1 MEKFKR
7 VSTYM
12 IFVFPALA
20 IYLAVIAFPII
31 SSVGLSF
38 TDYNI
43 YKNLAIWTGL
53 ANYIK
58 IFKDPVFWFS
68 MRNNFFVIFVSVCS
82 QMPLGCVLAYLIY
95 RRLVKRSVF
104 FQAMV
109 FLPTVISTIIIGI
122 LWSKMFSPIG
132 VVPRIIQAI
141 TNNPSYTMTI
151 MNSKNLAM
159 IPIGFVLLWVY
170 TGTYLIIFLANLQN
184 IDPNIIEAA
193 QIDGATDGQI
203 FRKIIVPQL
212 YGVLVLTSILAISG
226 SLRSFDLIFAMT
238 GGGPAYYTNLLSIYM
253 YNQSFIFHNYG
264 VGSAVSTV
272 MVILSI
278 VLVILIRLARRKIDF
293 MEASTV

>member
-1 MEKFKR
+1 MGKFRR
-7 VSTYM
+7 VSIYM
-12 IFVFPALA
+12 IFVLPALVV
-20 IYLAVIAFPII
+20 YLAVIAFPII

-38 TDYNI
+38 TDFNI

-58 IFKDPVFWFS
+58 IFRDPVFWFS
-68 MRNNFFVIFVSVCS
+68 MRNNFIVIFVSVFG
-82 QMPLGCVLAYLIY
+82 QIPLGFGLAYLIY
-95 RRLVKRSVF
+95 RKIVKRSGF

-132 VVPRIIQAI
+132 VVPRIIQSI
-141 TNNPSYTMTI
+141 TNNPDYSMTI
-151 MNSKNLAM
+151 MNSKQLAM

-193 QIDGATDGQI
+193 QIDGAPDGQI
-203 FRKIIVPQL
+203 FIKIIVPQL
-212 YGVLVLTSILAISG
+212 YGVIVLTSILAISG
-226 SLRSFDLIFAMT
+226 SLRSFDLLFAMT
-238 GGGPAYYTNLLSIYM
+238 GGGPAYYTNLLAIYM
-253 YNQSFIFHNYG
+253 YQKAFVFYDYG

-278 VLVILIRLARRKIDF
+278 VLVILVRFVRRKVEA
-293 MEASTV
+293 MEA

>member
-7 VSTYM
+7 VSIYM
-12 IFVFPALA
+12 AFVLPALSV
-20 IYLAVIAFPII
+20 YLAIIAFPII

-38 TDYNI
+38 TDFNI

-68 MRNNFFVIFVSVCS
+68 MRNNLIVIFVSVFG
-82 QMPLGCVLAYLIY
+82 QIPLGFGLAYLIY
-95 RRLVKRSVF
+95 RKLVKRSGF

-132 VVPRIIQAI
+132 VVPKIIQSI
-141 TNNPSYTMTI
+141 TNNPNYSMTI
-151 MNSKNLAM
+151 MNSKQLAM

-203 FRKIIVPQL
+203 FIKIIVPQL
-212 YGVLVLTSILAISG
+212 YGVIVLTSILAISG
-226 SLRSFDLIFAMT
+226 SLKSFDLLFAMT
-238 GGGPAYYTNLLSIYM
+238 GGGPAYYTNLLALYM
-253 YNQSFIFHNYG
+253 YQKSFIFYDYG

-272 MVILSI
+272 MVFLSI
-278 VLVILIRLARRKIDF
+278 ILVTLIRFVRRKVET
-293 MEASTV
+293 MEA

>member
-7 VSTYM
+7 VSIYM
-12 IFVFPALA
+12 AFVLPAVSVYLA
-20 IYLAVIAFPII
+20 IIAFPII

-38 TDYNI
+38 TDFNI

-68 MRNNFFVIFVSVCS
+68 MRNNFIVIFVSVFG
-82 QMPLGCVLAYLIY
+82 QIPLGFGLAYLIY
-95 RRLVKRSVF
+95 RKSVKGSGF

-109 FLPTVISTIIIGI
+109 FLPMVISTIIVGI
-122 LWSKMFSPIG
+122 LWSRMFSPIG
-132 VVPRIIQAI
+132 VIPRIIQSI
-141 TNNPSYTMTI
+141 TNNPNYSMTI
-151 MNSKNLAM
+151 MNNKQLAM

-203 FRKIIVPQL
+203 FIKIIVPQL
-212 YGVLVLTSILAISG
+212 YGVIVLTSILAISG
-226 SLRSFDLIFAMT
+226 SLKSFDLLFAMT
-238 GGGPAYYTNLLSIYM
+238 GGGPAYYTNLLALYM
-253 YNQSFIFHNYG
+253 YQKAFIFYDYG

-272 MVILSI
+272 MVFLSI
-278 VLVILIRLARRKIDF
+278 VLVILVRFVRRKVET
-293 MEASTV
+293 MGA

>member
-1 MEKFKR
+1 MA
-7 VSTYM
+7 
-12 IFVFPALA
+12 FVLPALSV
-20 IYLAVIAFPII
+20 YLAIIAFPII

-38 TDYNI
+38 TDFNI

-68 MRNNFFVIFVSVCS
+68 MRNNLIVIFVSVFG
-82 QMPLGCVLAYLIY
+82 QIPLGFGLAYLIY
-95 RRLVKRSVF
+95 RKLVKRSGF

-132 VVPRIIQAI
+132 VVPKIIQSI
-141 TNNPSYTMTI
+141 TNNPNYSMTI
-151 MNSKNLAM
+151 MNSKQLAM

-203 FRKIIVPQL
+203 FIKIIVPQL
-212 YGVLVLTSILAISG
+212 YGVIVLTSILAISG
-226 SLRSFDLIFAMT
+226 SLKSFDLLFAMT
-238 GGGPAYYTNLLSIYM
+238 GGGPAYYTNLLALYM
-253 YNQSFIFHNYG
+253 YQKSFIFYDYG

-272 MVILSI
+272 MVFLSI
-278 VLVILIRLARRKIDF
+278 VLVILIRFIRRKVET
-293 MEASTV
+293 MEA

>member
-7 VSTYM
+7 VSIYM
-12 IFVFPALA
+12 AFVLPAVSVYLA
-20 IYLAVIAFPII
+20 IIAFPII

-38 TDYNI
+38 TDFNI

-68 MRNNFFVIFVSVCS
+68 MRNNFIVIFVSVFG
-82 QMPLGCVLAYLIY
+82 QIPLGFGLAYLIY
-95 RRLVKRSVF
+95 RKSVKGSGF

-109 FLPTVISTIIIGI
+109 FLPMVISTIIVGI
-122 LWSKMFSPIG
+122 LWSRMFSPIG
-132 VVPRIIQAI
+132 VVPRIIQSI
-141 TNNPSYTMTI
+141 TNNPNYSMTI
-151 MNSKNLAM
+151 MNSKQLAM

-212 YGVLVLTSILAISG
+212 YGVIVLTSILAISG
-226 SLRSFDLIFAMT
+226 SLKSFDLLFAMT

-253 YNQSFIFHNYG
+253 YNYSFIYYNYG

-278 VLVILIRLARRKIDF
+278 VLVILIRFARRKIDTD
-293 MEASTV
+293 MEA

>member
-1 MEKFKR
+1 
-7 VSTYM
+7 M
-12 IFVFPALA
+12 IFVLPALA

-38 TDYNI
+38 TNYNI

-58 IFKDPVFWFS
+58 IFKDPIFWFS
-68 MRNNFFVIFVSVCS
+68 MKNNFFVIFVSVFG
-82 QMPLGCVLAYLIY
+82 QIPLGFTLAYLIY
-95 RRLVKRSVF
+95 RRLVKRGGF

-141 TNNPSYTMTI
+141 TNNPDYSMTI

-203 FRKIIVPQL
+203 FRKIIIPQL

-226 SLRSFDLIFAMT
+226 SLKSFDLIFTMT

-272 MVILSI
+272 MVVLSI
-278 VLVILIRLARRKIDF
+278 VLVFLIRLARRKIDI
-293 MEASTV
+293 MEA

>member
-12 IFVFPALA
+12 AFVLPALSV
-20 IYLAVIAFPII
+20 YLAIIAFPII

-38 TDYNI
+38 TDFNI
-43 YKNLAIWTGL
+43 YKNLATWTGL

-68 MRNNFFVIFVSVCS
+68 MRNNFIVIFVSVFG
-82 QMPLGCVLAYLIY
+82 QIPLGFGLAYLIY
-95 RRLVKRSVF
+95 RKLVKRSGF

-132 VVPRIIQAI
+132 VVPKIIQSI
-141 TNNPSYTMTI
+141 TNNPNYSMTI
-151 MNSKNLAM
+151 MNNKQLAM

-203 FRKIIVPQL
+203 FIKIIVPQL
-212 YGVLVLTSILAISG
+212 YGVIVLTSILAISG
-226 SLRSFDLIFAMT
+226 SLKSFDLLFAMT
-238 GGGPAYYTNLLSIYM
+238 GGGPAYYTNLLALYM
-253 YNQSFIFHNYG
+253 YQKSFIFYDYG

-272 MVILSI
+272 MVFLSI
-278 VLVILIRLARRKIDF
+278 VLVILIRFVRRKVET
-293 MEASTV
+293 MEA

>member
-1 MEKFKR
+1 
-7 VSTYM
+7 M
-12 IFVFPALA
+12 IFVLPALA
-20 IYLAVIAFPII
+20 VYLAVIAFPII

-38 TDYNI
+38 MDYNI

-68 MRNNFFVIFVSVCS
+68 MRNNFIVIFVSVFG
-82 QMPLGCVLAYLIY
+82 QIPLGFGLAYLIY
-95 RRLVKRSVF
+95 RKLVKRSGF

-132 VVPRIIQAI
+132 VVPRIIQSI
-141 TNNPSYTMTI
+141 TNNPNYSMTI
-151 MNSKNLAM
+151 MNSKQLAM

-203 FRKIIVPQL
+203 FIKIIVPQL
-212 YGVLVLTSILAISG
+212 YGVIVLTSILAISG
-226 SLRSFDLIFAMT
+226 SLKSFDLLFAMT
-238 GGGPAYYTNLLSIYM
+238 GGGPAYYTNLLALYM
-253 YNQSFIFHNYG
+253 YQKSIIFYDYG

-272 MVILSI
+272 MVFLSI
-278 VLVILIRLARRKIDF
+278 VLVILIRFVRRKVET
-293 MEASTV
+293 MEA

>member
-7 VSTYM
+7 VSIYM
-12 IFVFPALA
+12 AFVLPALA

-38 TDYNI
+38 TDFNI

-68 MRNNFFVIFVSVCS
+68 MRNNLIVIFVSVFG
-82 QMPLGCVLAYLIY
+82 QIPLGFGLAYLIY
-95 RRLVKRSVF
+95 RKLVKRSGF

-132 VVPRIIQAI
+132 VVPKIIQSI
-141 TNNPSYTMTI
+141 TNNPNYSMTI
-151 MNSKNLAM
+151 MNSKQLAM

-203 FRKIIVPQL
+203 FIKIIVPQL
-212 YGVLVLTSILAISG
+212 YGVIVLTSILAISG
-226 SLRSFDLIFAMT
+226 SLKSFDLLFAMT
-238 GGGPAYYTNLLSIYM
+238 GGGPAYYTNLLALYM
-253 YNQSFIFHNYG
+253 YQKSFIFYDYG

-272 MVILSI
+272 MVFLSI
-278 VLVILIRLARRKIDF
+278 VLVILIRFVRRKVET
-293 MEASTV
+293 MEA

>member
-7 VSTYM
+7 VSIYM
-12 IFVFPALA
+12 AFVLPALSV
-20 IYLAVIAFPII
+20 YLAIIAFPII

-38 TDYNI
+38 TDFNI

-68 MRNNFFVIFVSVCS
+68 MRNNLIVIFVSVFG
-82 QMPLGCVLAYLIY
+82 QIPLGFGLAYLIY
-95 RRLVKRSVF
+95 RKLVKRSGF

-132 VVPRIIQAI
+132 VVPKIIQSI
-141 TNNPSYTMTI
+141 TNNPNYSMTI
-151 MNSKNLAM
+151 MNSKQLAM

-203 FRKIIVPQL
+203 FIKIIVPQL
-212 YGVLVLTSILAISG
+212 YGVIVLTSILAISG
-226 SLRSFDLIFAMT
+226 SLKSFDLLFAMT
-238 GGGPAYYTNLLSIYM
+238 GGGPAYYTNLLALYM
-253 YNQSFIFHNYG
+253 YQKAFIFYDYG

-272 MVILSI
+272 MVFLSI
-278 VLVILIRLARRKIDF
+278 VLVILIRFVRRKVET
-293 MEASTV
+293 MEA

>member
-68 MRNNFFVIFVSVCS
+68 MRNNFFVIFVSVFG
-82 QMPLGCVLAYLIY
+82 QIPLGFVLAYLIY

-132 VVPRIIQAI
+132 VVPRIIQVI
-141 TNNPSYTMTI
+141 TNNPDYSMTI
-151 MNSKNLAM
+151 MTNKNLAM
-159 IPIGFVLLWVY
+159 IPIGFVLLWMY

-184 IDPNIIEAA
+184 IDPDIIEAA

-278 VLVILIRLARRKIDF
+278 VLVILIRLARRKIDI
-293 MEASTV
+293 MEA

>member
-1 MEKFKR
+1 
-7 VSTYM
+7 
-12 IFVFPALA
+12 
-20 IYLAVIAFPII
+20 
-31 SSVGLSF
+31 
-38 TDYNI
+38 
-43 YKNLAIWTGL
+43 
-53 ANYIK
+53 
-58 IFKDPVFWFS
+58 
-68 MRNNFFVIFVSVCS
+68 
-82 QMPLGCVLAYLIY
+82 
-95 RRLVKRSVF
+95 
-104 FQAMV
+104 
-109 FLPTVISTIIIGI
+109 
-122 LWSKMFSPIG
+122 MFSPIG

-141 TNNPSYTMTI
+141 TNNPDYSMTI

-203 FRKIIVPQL
+203 FRKIIIPQL

-226 SLRSFDLIFAMT
+226 SLKSFDLIFTMT

-272 MVILSI
+272 MVVLSI
-278 VLVILIRLARRKIDF
+278 VLVFLIRLARRKIDI
-293 MEASTV
+293 MEA

>member
-1 MEKFKR
+1 
-7 VSTYM
+7 M
-12 IFVFPALA
+12 IFVLPALA
-20 IYLAVIAFPII
+20 VYLAVIAFPII
-31 SSVGLSF
+31 SSMGLSF

-53 ANYIK
+53 VNYIK

-68 MRNNFFVIFVSVCS
+68 MRNNFFVIFVSVFG
-82 QMPLGCVLAYLIY
+82 QIPLGFGLAYLIY
-95 RRLVKRSVF
+95 RKLVKRSGF

-132 VVPRIIQAI
+132 VVTKIIQVI
-141 TNNPSYTMTI
+141 TNNPDYSMTI
-151 MNSKNLAM
+151 MNSKQLAM
-159 IPIGFVLLWVY
+159 IPIGFVLLWMY

-212 YGVLVLTSILAISG
+212 YGVVVLTSILAISG
-226 SLRSFDLIFAMT
+226 SLRSFDLLFAMT

-272 MVILSI
+272 MVFLSI
-278 VLVILIRLARRKIDF
+278 VLVILIRFARRKIDI
-293 MEASTV
+293 MEA

>member
-1 MEKFKR
+1 MGKFKR
-7 VSTYM
+7 VSIYI

-20 IYLAVIAFPII
+20 VYLAIVAFPII
-31 SSVGLSF
+31 SSFGLSF

-68 MRNNFFVIFVSVCS
+68 MKNNFFVIFVSVFG
-82 QMPLGCVLAYLIY
+82 QIPLGFGLAYLIY
-95 RRLVKRSVF
+95 RKLVKRSGF

-132 VVPRIIQAI
+132 VVTKIIQVI
-141 TNNPSYTMTI
+141 TNNPDYSMTI
-151 MNSKNLAM
+151 MTSKNLAM

-212 YGVLVLTSILAISG
+212 YGVVVLTSILAISG
-226 SLRSFDLIFAMT
+226 SLKSFDLLFAMT

-253 YNQSFIFHNYG
+253 YNQSFIFYNYG
-264 VGSAVSTV
+264 AGSAVSTV
-272 MVILSI
+272 MVFLSI
-278 VLVILIRLARRKIDF
+278 VLVTLIRFARRKIDI
-293 MEASTV
+293 MEA

>member
-1 MEKFKR
+1 
-7 VSTYM
+7 M
-12 IFVFPALA
+12 IFVLPALA
-20 IYLAVIAFPII
+20 VYLAVIAFPII

-38 TDYNI
+38 TDFNI
-43 YKNLAIWTGL
+43 YKNIAIWTGL

-58 IFKDPVFWFS
+58 IFRDPVFWFS
-68 MRNNFFVIFVSVCS
+68 MRNNFIVIFVSVFG
-82 QMPLGCVLAYLIY
+82 QIPLGFGLAYLIY
-95 RRLVKRSVF
+95 RKIVKRSGF

-122 LWSKMFSPIG
+122 LWSKMFSPVG
-132 VVPRIIQAI
+132 VVPKIIQAI
-141 TNNPSYTMTI
+141 TNNPDYSMTI
-151 MNSKNLAM
+151 MNSKQLAM

-184 IDPNIIEAA
+184 IDPNIIEAS

-212 YGVLVLTSILAISG
+212 YGVIVLTSILAISG
-226 SLRSFDLIFAMT
+226 SLRSFDLLFAMT
-238 GGGPAYYTNLLSIYM
+238 GGGPAYYTNLLAIYM
-253 YNQSFIFHNYG
+253 YQKSFIFYDYG

-278 VLVILIRLARRKIDF
+278 VLVVLVRFVRRKIEA
-293 MEASTV
+293 MEA

>member
-7 VSTYM
+7 VSIYM
-12 IFVFPALA
+12 AFVLPALA

-38 TDYNI
+38 TDFNI

-68 MRNNFFVIFVSVCS
+68 MRNNLIVIFVSVFG
-82 QMPLGCVLAYLIY
+82 QIPLGFGLAYLIY
-95 RRLVKRSVF
+95 RKLVKRSGF

-132 VVPRIIQAI
+132 VVPKIIQSI
-141 TNNPSYTMTI
+141 TNNPDYSMTI
-151 MNSKNLAM
+151 MNSKQLAM

-203 FRKIIVPQL
+203 FIKIIIPQL
-212 YGVLVLTSILAISG
+212 YGVIVLTSILAISG
-226 SLRSFDLIFAMT
+226 SLKSFDLLFAMT
-238 GGGPAYYTNLLSIYM
+238 GGGPAYYTNLLALYM
-253 YNQSFIFHNYG
+253 YQKSFIFYDYG

-272 MVILSI
+272 MVFLSI
-278 VLVILIRLARRKIDF
+278 VLVILIRFVRRKVET
-293 MEASTV
+293 MEA

>member
-1 MEKFKR
+1 
-7 VSTYM
+7 M
-12 IFVFPALA
+12 IFVLPALA
-20 IYLAVIAFPII
+20 VYLAVIAFPII
-31 SSVGLSF
+31 SSMGLSF

-68 MRNNFFVIFVSVCS
+68 MRNNFIVIFVSVFG
-82 QMPLGCVLAYLIY
+82 QIPLGFGLAYLIY
-95 RRLVKRSVF
+95 RKLVKRSGF

-132 VVPRIIQAI
+132 VVPKIIQSI
-141 TNNPSYTMTI
+141 TNNPDYSMTI
-151 MNSKNLAM
+151 MNSKQLAM

-203 FRKIIVPQL
+203 FIKIIVPQL
-212 YGVLVLTSILAISG
+212 YGVIVLTSILAISG
-226 SLRSFDLIFAMT
+226 SLRSFDLLFAMT

-253 YNQSFIFHNYG
+253 YRQSFIFYDYG

-272 MVILSI
+272 MVFLSI
-278 VLVILIRLARRKIDF
+278 VLVILVRFVRRKVET
-293 MEASTV
+293 MEA

>member
-1 MEKFKR
+1 
-7 VSTYM
+7 VA
-12 IFVFPALA
+12 FVLPALSV
-20 IYLAVIAFPII
+20 YLAIIAFPII

-38 TDYNI
+38 TNYNI

-68 MRNNFFVIFVSVCS
+68 MRNNFFVIFVSVFG
-82 QMPLGCVLAYLIY
+82 QIPLGFALAYFIY
-95 RRLVKRSVF
+95 RKIVKRSDF

-141 TNNPSYTMTI
+141 TNNPSYSMTI

-212 YGVLVLTSILAISG
+212 YGVIVLTSILAISG
-226 SLRSFDLIFAMT
+226 SLKSFDLLFAMT

-253 YNQSFIFHNYG
+253 YNYSFIYYNYG

-278 VLVILIRLARRKIDF
+278 VLVILIRFARRKIDTD
-293 MEASTV
+293 MEA

>member
-68 MRNNFFVIFVSVCS
+68 MRNNFFVIFVSVFG
-82 QMPLGCVLAYLIY
+82 QIPLGFVLAYLIY

-132 VVPRIIQAI
+132 VVPRIIQVI
-141 TNNPSYTMTI
+141 TNNPDYSMTI
-151 MNSKNLAM
+151 MTNKNLAM
-159 IPIGFVLLWVY
+159 IPIGFVLLWMY

-184 IDPNIIEAA
+184 IDPDIIEAA

-272 MVILSI
+272 MV
-278 VLVILIRLARRKIDF
+278 
-293 MEASTV
+293 

>member
-58 IFKDPVFWFS
+58 IFKDPVFCVS
-68 MRNNFFVIFVSVCS
+68 MRNNFFVIFVFVFG
-82 QMPLGCVLAYLIY
+82 QIPLGFVLAYLIY

-132 VVPRIIQAI
+132 VVPRIIQNI
-141 TNNPSYTMTI
+141 TNNPNYSFTI
-151 MNSKNLAM
+151 MNSKQLAM
-159 IPIGFVLLWVY
+159 IPIGFVLLWMY
-170 TGTYLIIFLANLQN
+170 TGTYLIIFMANLQN

-193 QIDGATDGQI
+193 QIDGATEGQI
-203 FRKIIVPQL
+203 FRRIIVPQL
-212 YGVLVLTSILAISG
+212 YGVIAFTAILAISG
-226 SLRSFDLIFAMT
+226 SLRSFDLLFAMT

-253 YNQSFIFHNYG
+253 YKYAFVNYDYG

-272 MVILSI
+272 MVMLSI
-278 VLVILIRLARRKIDF
+278 ILLIIVRFVQRKLA
-293 MEASTV
+293 ASGA

>member
-7 VSTYM
+7 VLIYM
-12 IFVFPALA
+12 AFVLPALA
-20 IYLAVIAFPII
+20 IYLAIIAFPII

-38 TDYNI
+38 TDFNI

-68 MRNNFFVIFVSVCS
+68 MRNNLIVIFVSVFG
-82 QMPLGCVLAYLIY
+82 QIPLGFGLAYLIY
-95 RRLVKRSVF
+95 RKLVKGSGF

-132 VVPRIIQAI
+132 VVPKIIQSI
-141 TNNPSYTMTI
+141 TNNPNYSMTI
-151 MNSKNLAM
+151 MNSKQLAM

-203 FRKIIVPQL
+203 FIKIIVPQL
-212 YGVLVLTSILAISG
+212 YGVIVLTSILAISG
-226 SLRSFDLIFAMT
+226 SLKSFDLLFAMT
-238 GGGPAYYTNLLSIYM
+238 GGGPAYYTNLLALYM
-253 YNQSFIFHNYG
+253 YQKSFIFYDYG

-272 MVILSI
+272 MVFLSI
-278 VLVILIRLARRKIDF
+278 VLVTLIRFVRRKVET
-293 MEASTV
+293 MEA

>member
-1 MEKFKR
+1 
-7 VSTYM
+7 M

-31 SSVGLSF
+31 SSMGLSF

-58 IFKDPVFWFS
+58 IFKDPIFWFS
-68 MRNNFFVIFVSVCS
+68 MKNNFFVIFVSVFG
-82 QMPLGCVLAYLIY
+82 QIPLGFTLAYLIY
-95 RRLVKRSVF
+95 RRLVKRGGF

-109 FLPTVISTIIIGI
+109 FLRTVISTIIIGI

-132 VVPRIIQAI
+132 VVPRIIQVI
-141 TNNPSYTMTI
+141 TNNPDYSMTI
-151 MNSKNLAM
+151 MTNKNLAM

-184 IDPNIIEAA
+184 IDPDIIEAA

-203 FRKIIVPQL
+203 FRKIIIPQL

-253 YNQSFIFHNYG
+253 YNQSFIFYNYG

-272 MVILSI
+272 MVVLSI
-278 VLVILIRLARRKIDF
+278 VLVFLIRFARRKIDI
-293 MEASTV
+293 MEA

>member
-7 VSTYM
+7 VSIYM
-12 IFVFPALA
+12 AFVLPALSV
-20 IYLAVIAFPII
+20 YLAIIAFPII

-38 TDYNI
+38 TNYNI

-68 MRNNFFVIFVSVCS
+68 MRNNLIVIFVSVFG
-82 QMPLGCVLAYLIY
+82 QIPLGFGLAYLIY
-95 RRLVKRSVF
+95 RKLVKRSGF

-132 VVPRIIQAI
+132 VVPKIIQSI
-141 TNNPSYTMTI
+141 TNNPNYSMTI
-151 MNSKNLAM
+151 MNSKQLAM

-203 FRKIIVPQL
+203 FIKIIVPQL
-212 YGVLVLTSILAISG
+212 YGVIVLTSILAISG
-226 SLRSFDLIFAMT
+226 SLKSFDLLFAMT
-238 GGGPAYYTNLLSIYM
+238 GGGPAYYTNLLALYM
-253 YNQSFIFHNYG
+253 YQKAFIFYDYG

-278 VLVILIRLARRKIDF
+278 VLVTLIRFVRRKVET
-293 MEASTV
+293 MEA

>member
-1 MEKFKR
+1 
-7 VSTYM
+7 M
-12 IFVFPALA
+12 IFVLPALS

-43 YKNLAIWTGL
+43 YRNLAIWIGL

-68 MRNNFFVIFVSVCS
+68 MKNNFFVIFVSVFG
-82 QMPLGCVLAYLIY
+82 QIPLGFTLAYFIY
-95 RRLVKRSVF
+95 RRLVKRGGF
-104 FQAMV
+104 FQSMV

-132 VVPRIIQAI
+132 VVPRIIQVI
-141 TNNPSYTMTI
+141 TNNPDYSMTI
-151 MNSKNLAM
+151 MNNKSLAM
-159 IPIGFVLLWVY
+159 IPIGFVLLWMY

-193 QIDGATDGQI
+193 QIDGATESQI
-203 FRKIIVPQL
+203 LIKIIVPQL
-212 YGVLVLTSILAISG
+212 YGVLVVTMILAISG

-272 MVILSI
+272 MVVLSI
-278 VLVILIRLARRKIDF
+278 VLVILIRFARKKIDI
-293 MEASTV
+293 MEI

>member
-1 MEKFKR
+1 MK
-7 VSTYM
+7 
-12 IFVFPALA
+12 
-20 IYLAVIAFPII
+20 
-31 SSVGLSF
+31 
-38 TDYNI
+38 
-43 YKNLAIWTGL
+43 
-53 ANYIK
+53 
-58 IFKDPVFWFS
+58 
-68 MRNNFFVIFVSVCS
+68 NNFFVIFVSVFG
-82 QMPLGCVLAYLIY
+82 QIPLGFTLAYLIY
-95 RRLVKRSVF
+95 RRLVKRGGF

-141 TNNPSYTMTI
+141 TNNPDYSMTI

-203 FRKIIVPQL
+203 FRKIIIPQL

-226 SLRSFDLIFAMT
+226 SLKSFDLIFTMT

-264 VGSAVSTV
+264 IGSAVSTV

-278 VLVILIRLARRKIDF
+278 ILVILIRLARRKIDI
-293 MEASTV
+293 MEA

>member
-1 MEKFKR
+1 MA
-7 VSTYM
+7 
-12 IFVFPALA
+12 FVLPALSV
-20 IYLAVIAFPII
+20 YLAIIAFPII

-38 TDYNI
+38 TDFNI
-43 YKNLAIWTGL
+43 YKNLATWTGL

-68 MRNNFFVIFVSVCS
+68 MRNNLIVIFVSVFG
-82 QMPLGCVLAYLIY
+82 QIPLGFGLAYLIY
-95 RRLVKRSVF
+95 RRLVKRSGF

-132 VVPRIIQAI
+132 VVPKIIQSI
-141 TNNPSYTMTI
+141 TNNPNYSMTI
-151 MNSKNLAM
+151 MNSKQLAM

-203 FRKIIVPQL
+203 FIKIIVPQL
-212 YGVLVLTSILAISG
+212 YGVIVLTSILAISG
-226 SLRSFDLIFAMT
+226 SLKSFDLLFAMT
-238 GGGPAYYTNLLSIYM
+238 GGGPAYYTNLLALYM
-253 YNQSFIFHNYG
+253 YQKSFIFYDYG

-272 MVILSI
+272 MVFLSI
-278 VLVILIRLARRKIDF
+278 VLVILIRFVRRKVET
-293 MEASTV
+293 MEA

>member
-1 MEKFKR
+1 
-7 VSTYM
+7 M
-12 IFVFPALA
+12 IFVLPALA
-20 IYLAVIAFPII
+20 IYLAIIAFPII

-58 IFKDPVFWFS
+58 IFKDPIFWFS
-68 MRNNFFVIFVSVCS
+68 MRNNFFVIFVSVFG
-82 QMPLGCVLAYLIY
+82 QIPLGFVLAYLIY
-95 RRLVKRSVF
+95 GRLVKRGGF

-122 LWSKMFSPIG
+122 LWSKMFSPFG

-141 TNNPSYTMTI
+141 TNNPSYSMTI
-151 MNSKNLAM
+151 MTNKNLAM
-159 IPIGFVLLWVY
+159 IPIGFVLLWMY

-184 IDPNIIEAA
+184 IDPDIIEAA
-193 QIDGATDGQI
+193 QIEGATDGQI
-203 FRKIIVPQL
+203 FRKIIIPQL

-253 YNQSFIFHNYG
+253 YNQSFIFYNYG

-272 MVILSI
+272 MVVLSI
-278 VLVILIRLARRKIDF
+278 VLVFLIRFARRKIDI
-293 MEASTV
+293 MEV

>member
-1 MEKFKR
+1 MGKFRR

-12 IFVFPALA
+12 IFVLPALA
-20 IYLAVIAFPII
+20 VYLVIIAFPII

-38 TDYNI
+38 TDFNI

-58 IFKDPVFWFS
+58 IFRDPVFWFS
-68 MRNNFFVIFVSVCS
+68 MRNNFIVIFVSVFG
-82 QMPLGCVLAYLIY
+82 QIPLGFGLAYLIY
-95 RRLVKRSVF
+95 RKLVRRSGF

-141 TNNPSYTMTI
+141 TGNPNYSMTI
-151 MNSKNLAM
+151 MNSKQLAM
-159 IPIGFVLLWVY
+159 IPIAFVLLWVY

-184 IDPNIIEAA
+184 IDPNIIESA

-212 YGVLVLTSILAISG
+212 YGVIVLTSILAISG
-226 SLRSFDLIFAMT
+226 SLRSFDLLFAMT
-238 GGGPAYYTNLLSIYM
+238 GGGPAYYTNLLAIYM
-253 YNQSFIFHNYG
+253 YQKSFIFYDYG

-272 MVILSI
+272 MVFLSI
-278 VLVILIRLARRKIDF
+278 ILVILVRFVRRKVET
-293 MEASTV
+293 MEA

>member
-1 MEKFKR
+1 
-7 VSTYM
+7 M
-12 IFVFPALA
+12 IFVLPALA
-20 IYLAVIAFPII
+20 VYLAVIAFPII

-38 TDYNI
+38 MDYNI

-68 MRNNFFVIFVSVCS
+68 MRNNFIVIFVSVFG
-82 QMPLGCVLAYLIY
+82 QIPLGFGLAYLIY
-95 RRLVKRSVF
+95 RKLVKRSGF

-141 TNNPSYTMTI
+141 TNNPSYSMTI

-184 IDPNIIEAA
+184 IDPDIIEAA

-203 FRKIIVPQL
+203 FRKIIIPQL

-253 YNQSFIFHNYG
+253 YNYSFIYYNYG

-278 VLVILIRLARRKIDF
+278 VLVFLIRLARRKIDI
-293 MEASTV
+293 MEA

>member
-1 MEKFKR
+1 MA
-7 VSTYM
+7 
-12 IFVFPALA
+12 FVLPALA
-20 IYLAVIAFPII
+20 IYLAIIAFPII

-38 TDYNI
+38 TDFNI

-68 MRNNFFVIFVSVCS
+68 MRNNLIVIFVSVFG
-82 QMPLGCVLAYLIY
+82 QIPLGFGLAYLIY
-95 RRLVKRSVF
+95 RKLVKRSGF

-132 VVPRIIQAI
+132 VVPKIIQSI
-141 TNNPSYTMTI
+141 TNNPNYSMTI
-151 MNSKNLAM
+151 MNSKQLAM

-203 FRKIIVPQL
+203 FIKIIVPQL
-212 YGVLVLTSILAISG
+212 YGVIVLTSILAISG
-226 SLRSFDLIFAMT
+226 SLKSFDLLFAMT
-238 GGGPAYYTNLLSIYM
+238 GGGPAYYTNLLAIYM
-253 YNQSFIFHNYG
+253 YQKAFIFYDYG

-272 MVILSI
+272 MVVLSI
-278 VLVILIRLARRKIDF
+278 VLVILIRFARRKIDI
-293 MEASTV
+293 MEA

>member
-1 MEKFKR
+1 
-7 VSTYM
+7 M
-12 IFVFPALA
+12 IFVLPALA
-20 IYLAVIAFPII
+20 VYLAVIAFPII

-68 MRNNFFVIFVSVCS
+68 MRNNFIVIFVSVFG
-82 QMPLGCVLAYLIY
+82 QIPLGFGLAYLIY
-95 RRLVKRSVF
+95 RKLVKRSGF

-141 TNNPSYTMTI
+141 TNNPSYSMTI

-203 FRKIIVPQL
+203 FIKIIVPQL
-212 YGVLVLTSILAISG
+212 YGVIVLTSILAISG
-226 SLRSFDLIFAMT
+226 SLRSFDLLFAMT

-253 YNQSFIFHNYG
+253 YRQSFIFYDYG
-264 VGSAVSTV
+264 IGSAVSTV
-272 MVILSI
+272 MVFLSI
-278 VLVILIRLARRKIDF
+278 VLVILVRFVRRKVET
-293 MEASTV
+293 MEA